1 MTSSLSNHPHL
12 AAIRHTLA
20 SLVQDFNDWAN
31 RHQYF
36 VAAQLIVLS
45 VLFFWF
51 LQIRF
56 TLPPAPTPTSSSN
69 KTSSGNNKASSI
81 AESVSTM
88 MQPPADLKL
97 DPPKDDPIS
106 KQDLAKYDGSNPDL
120 GIYVAIKGTV
130 FDVSAKKDMYG
141 PGCGYNIFTG
151 KDASVALGRSS
162 LKQED
167 AHSDYSIL
175 NDDEMGVLNDW
186 YKYFEKRYN
195 IVGKVVD

>member
-1 MTSSLSNHPHL
+1 MTSLSNHPHL
-12 AAIRHTLA
+12 SAIRHTIA
-20 SLVQDFNDWAN
+20 TLVKEFNDWAD

-36 VAAQLIVLS
+36 VAAQLIAS
-45 VLFFWF
+45 V
-51 LQIRF
+51 RF
-56 TLPPAPTPTSSSN
+56 TLPPAPTPTQST
-69 KTSSGNNKASSI
+69 TSPKGSGSSI
-81 AESVSTM
+81 AESVSSM
-88 MQPPADLKL
+88 MQPPPDLKL
-97 DPPKDDPIS
+97 NPPKDDPIT
-106 KQDLAKYDGSNPDL
+106 KEELKKYDGSNPDL

-162 LKQED
+162 LKWED

-175 NDDEMGVLNDW
+175 NQDEMGVLNDW

-195 IVGKVVD
+195 IVGKVVE